1 MEIENRSLLYAVTL
15 AQYGNFARAAKALDL
30 SQPALSRAIQA
41 LEATIGARLFDR
53 HSKGVRTTAIGES
66 FVARARGILDDVH
79 DLRRLTKDLA
89 KGTIGRVDIGAGAF
103 QARLVV
109 EPALMALV
117 ADRSRLDIRLRVQS
131 PSELLEQLRNGS
143 VEFFVATG
151 EGSRGQP
158 DLSWVDLGE
167 QALTLFVRPGHP
179 IVRDAPLTWQTV
191 FQHTIATGTGA
202 EIRMAWLRGERRK
215 VDDTAG
221 LVLADDIDLLRNLV
235 QSGDAIGSEPVALVA
250 PEIASGRFVALE
262 LADPLPA
269 LQPAI
274 VWYRDRPLSPPAQA
288 LVDAIIEVD
297 RKLGPA
303 GSPPLP

>member
-15 AQYGNFARAAKALDL
+15 AQYGNFARAAKSLDL

-53 HSKGVRTTAIGES
+53 HSKGVRTTAIGEN
-66 FVARARGILDDVH
+66 FVARARVILEDVH

-89 KGTIGRVDIGAGAF
+89 KGTIGRVDVGAGPF

-117 ADRSRLDIRLRVQS
+117 AERSRLDIRLRISS

-158 DLSWVDLGE
+158 DLSWIDLGE

-179 IVRDAPLTWQTV
+179 ILRDAPVSWQTV
-191 FQHTIATGTGA
+191 FQHTIVTATGA
-202 EIRMAWLRGERRK
+202 EVRMAWLRGERRK
-215 VDDTAG
+215 VDDSAG
-221 LVLADDIDLLRNLV
+221 LVLADDLDLLRNLV
-235 QSGDAIGSEPVALVA
+235 HTGDAIGSEPLALIA
-250 PEIASGRFVALE
+250 PEIASGRFVALP
-262 LADPLPA
+262 LLDPLPP
-269 LQPAI
+269 LQPTI
-274 VWYRDRPLSPPAQA
+274 VWYRDRPLSPPSQA
-288 LVDAIIEVD
+288 LVDAIIEID
-297 RKLGPA
+297 RKLGSA
-303 GSPPLP
+303 GPPPS